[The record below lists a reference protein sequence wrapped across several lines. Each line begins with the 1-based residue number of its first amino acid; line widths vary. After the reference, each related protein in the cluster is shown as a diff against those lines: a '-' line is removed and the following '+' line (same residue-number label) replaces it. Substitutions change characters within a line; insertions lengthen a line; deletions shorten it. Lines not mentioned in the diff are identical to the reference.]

1 MRNKKTKMLEKSESA
16 AEKTPEKILTL
27 KTLKSEV
34 YSIKDLGD
42 ELLIYLH

>member
-1 MRNKKTKMLEKSESA
+1 MLEKSESA
-16 AEKTPEKILTL
+16 AETPPPEKILTL

-34 YSIKDLGD
+34 YSIKDLVD

>member
-1 MRNKKTKMLEKSESA
+1 MLEKSESA
-16 AEKTPEKILTL
+16 AEKPPEKILTL

-34 YSIKDLGD
+34 YSIKDLVD